1 MEHWLDLHMHSNY
14 SNDGEFSPAVLVEK
28 CAAAGLKTI
37 ALTDHNSTSGIKE
50 AAAHAKKYN
59 LTFIPG
65 IELDCQH
72 NGKNLHLLG
81 YGIDF
86 SDPCYARITENVN
99 QMYRSISKERV
110 QRAREL
116 GFVIREEKIAQL
128 SVRGGIVMSTMIA
141 EAVLTEPAN
150 DGHPALLPYR
160 AGGER
165 SANPCVN
172 FAWDYCVQ
180 GKAAY
185 VPISFMPLQEAISV
199 IHQTGGAAVWA
210 HPGANIGCNGELA
223 EEICQAGIDG
233 IEIISNYHDDATR
246 RFYQEKAAAH
256 HLLYTIGSDF
266 HGKAKPSVHL
276 GQISTEN
283 EANLL
288 KKLLSAIQKY
298 QSL

>member
-1 MEHWLDLHMHSNY
+1 MDYWLDLHMHSNC

-28 CAAAGLKTI
+28 CARAGLKTI
-37 ALTDHNSTSGIKE
+37 ALTDHNSTAGTKE
-50 AAAHAKKYN
+50 AAAAAKKYN
-59 LTFIPG
+59 LSFLPG

-86 SDPCYARITENVN
+86 SDPCYTQITETVN

-116 GFVIREEKIAQL
+116 GFVIPDEKTARL
-128 SVRGGIVMSTMIA
+128 SVRGGVVMSTMIA
-141 EAVLTEPAN
+141 EVILSEPTNAN
-150 DGHPALLPYR
+150 HPLLLPYR

-185 VPISFMPLQEAISV
+185 VPISFMALHEAISI

-210 HPGANIGCNGELA
+210 HPGANIGCDAALTEA
-223 EEICQAGIDG
+223 ICQTGIDG
-233 IEIISNYHDDATR
+233 IEIFSNYHDEATR
-246 RFYQEKAAAH
+246 HFYKEAAARH
-256 HLLYTIGSDF
+256 HLICSIGSDF

-276 GQISTEN
+276 GQICAESEDLLLK
-283 EANLL
+283 NLL
-288 KKLLSAIQKY
+288 ATIQKY